1 MSEHLLS
8 TEQVCE
14 AYTEL
19 RARVTELMQSLSL
32 EQPKTVVPHCPQ
44 WTVKDCLAHMVGV
57 PEDVINGQMDGVATD
72 AWTDRQVQRHT
83 NDSVDDLL
91 AVWETNAPV
100 FAKILP
106 NIPQPVLSQFMFDQT
121 THEHDIR
128 TAVGQPGARDT
139 LAVAVAEGFI
149 RNSLAQ
155 HSDPAIAQLAAHKL
169 TGFEFLRSLSG
180 RRSRS
185 QISLNGFNVQ
195 VVERFIQGLPFDIP
209 ESDVSDN

>member
-32 EQPKTVVPHCPQ
+32 EQSKTVVPHCPQ

-57 PEDVINGQMDGVATD
+57 PEDVINGQMEGVASE
-72 AWTDRQVQRHT
+72 AWTNRQVQRHAQ
-83 NDSVDDLL
+83 DSVADLL
-91 AVWETNAPV
+91 AVWESNAPV

-128 TAVGQPGARDT
+128 TAIGQPGARDT

-155 HSDPAIAQLAAHKL
+155 HSDPEIAQLATHKL
-169 TGFEFLRSLSG
+169 TGFEFLRTLSG

-185 QISLNGFNVQ
+185 QILRNGFDTKTI
-195 VVERFIQGLPFDIP
+195 ERFVKDSPFDIP
-209 ESDVSDN
+209 ESDVSDD

>member
-1 MSEHLLS
+1 
-8 TEQVCE
+8 
-14 AYTEL
+14 
-19 RARVTELMQSLSL
+19 
-32 EQPKTVVPHCPQ
+32 
-44 WTVKDCLAHMVGV
+44 MVGI
-57 PEDVINGQMDGVATD
+57 PEDVISGQMEGVASE
-72 AWTDRQVQRHT
+72 AWTDRQVRRHT

-91 AVWETNAPV
+91 AFWKTNAPV

-128 TAVGQPGARDT
+128 TAIGQPGARDT

-155 HSDPAIAQLAAHKL
+155 QSDPEIAQLATHKL

-180 RRSRS
+180 RRSRA
-185 QISLNGFNVQ
+185 QISNSGLDIET
-195 VVERFIQGLPFDIP
+195 VEAFIRTMPFDIP
-209 ESDVSDN
+209 ETEVSDD

>member
-1 MSEHLLS
+1 MSRYLLS

-19 RARVTELMQSLSL
+19 RARVTEMMQSLTL
-32 EQPKTVVPHCPQ
+32 EQAQTTVPHCPQ
-44 WTVKDCLAHMVGV
+44 WTVKDCFAHMVGI
-57 PEDVINGQMDGVATD
+57 PEDVISGQMEGVASE
-72 AWTDRQVQRHT
+72 AWTDRQIKRHAR
-83 NDSVDDLL
+83 DSVSDLL
-91 AVWETNAPV
+91 AVWESNAAV

-106 NIPQPVLSQFMFDQT
+106 NIPQPVISQFMFDQT

-128 TAVGQPGARDT
+128 RAVSQPGSRDT

-155 HSDPAIAQLAAHKL
+155 QSDPAIAQLANYKL
-169 TGFEFLRSLSG
+169 TGFEYLRSLSG

-185 QISLNGFNVQ
+185 QISKNGFDIET
-195 VVERFIQGLPFDIP
+195 VEAFIRTMPFDIP
-209 ESDVSDN
+209 ESDVSDD

>member
-19 RARVTELMQSLSL
+19 RARVTEMMQSLTL
-32 EQPKTVVPHCPQ
+32 EQAQAIVPHCPQ
-44 WTVKDCLAHMVGV
+44 WTVKDCFAHMVGI
-57 PEDVINGQMDGVATD
+57 PEDVINGQMEGVASE
-72 AWTDRQVQRHT
+72 AWTNRQVQRHAQ
-83 NDSVDDLL
+83 DSVADLL
-91 AVWETNAPV
+91 AVWESNAAV

-106 NIPQPVLSQFMFDQT
+106 NIPQPVISQFMFDQT

-128 TAVGQPGARDT
+128 RAVSQPGSRDT

-155 HSDPAIAQLAAHKL
+155 QSDPAIAQLANHKL
-169 TGFEFLRSLSG
+169 TGFEYLRSLSG
-180 RRSRS
+180 RRSRA
-185 QISLNGFNVQ
+185 QISKNGFDIET
-195 VVERFIQGLPFDIP
+195 VEAFIRTMPFDIP
-209 ESDVSDN
+209 ESDVSDD

>member
-19 RARVTELMQSLSL
+19 RARVTEMMQSLTL
-32 EQPKTVVPHCPQ
+32 EQAQTTVPHCPQ
-44 WTVKDCLAHMVGV
+44 WTVKDCFAHMVGI
-57 PEDVINGQMDGVATD
+57 PEDVINGQMDGVASE
-72 AWTDRQVQRHT
+72 AWTNQQVLRHAQ
-83 NDSVDDLL
+83 DSVADLL
-91 AVWETNAPV
+91 AVWESNAAV

-106 NIPQPVLSQFMFDQT
+106 NIPQPVISQFMFDQT

-155 HSDPAIAQLAAHKL
+155 QSDPAIAQLAVHKL
-169 TGFEFLRSLSG
+169 TGFEYLRSLSG
-180 RRSRS
+180 RRSRA
-185 QISLNGFNVQ
+185 QISKNGFDIET
-195 VVERFIQGLPFDIP
+195 VEAFIRTMPFDIP
-209 ESDVSDN
+209 QSDVSDD

>member
-19 RARVTELMQSLSL
+19 RARVTELMRSLSL
-32 EQPKTVVPHCPQ
+32 AQAQTVVPHCPQ

-57 PEDVINGQMDGVATD
+57 PEDVINGQMDGVASE
-72 AWTDRQVQRHT
+72 AWTSRQVQRHKQ
-83 NDSVDDLL
+83 DSVADLL
-91 AVWETNAPV
+91 SVWETNAPV

-106 NIPQPVLSQFMFDQT
+106 NIPQPVISQFMFDQT

-128 TAVGQPGARDT
+128 MAVGQPGGRDT

-169 TGFEFLRSLSG
+169 TGFEFLRSFSG
-180 RRSRS
+180 RRSRT
-185 QISLNGFNVQ
+185 QISRNGIDIEL
-195 VVERFIQGLPFDIP
+195 VERFVRDSPFDIP
-209 ESDVSDN
+209 ESDVSDD

>member
-8 TEQVCE
+8 TEQVCD
-14 AYTEL
+14 AYAAL
-19 RARVTELMQSLSL
+19 RVRVTELMQSLSL
-32 EQPKTVVPHCPQ
+32 EQSKAVVPHCPQ

-128 TAVGQPGARDT
+128 TAIGQPGARDT

-169 TGFEFLRSLSG
+169 AGFEFLRSLSG
-180 RRSRS
+180 RRSRA
-185 QISLNGFNVQ
+185 QILQNGFDLEL
-195 VVERFIQGLPFDIP
+195 VEKFIHGLPFDIP

>member
-19 RARVTELMQSLSL
+19 RARVTEMMQSLTL
-32 EQPKTVVPHCPQ
+32 EQAQTTVPHCPQ
-44 WTVKDCLAHMVGV
+44 WTVKDCLAHMIGV
-57 PEDVINGQMDGVATD
+57 PEDVINGQMEGVASE
-72 AWTDRQVQRHT
+72 AWTNRQVQRHAQ
-83 NDSVDDLL
+83 DSVADLL
-91 AVWETNAPV
+91 AVWESNAAV

-106 NIPQPVLSQFMFDQT
+106 NIPQPVISQFMFDQT

-128 TAVGQPGARDT
+128 RAVSKPGARDT

-155 HSDPAIAQLAAHKL
+155 NGDPAIAQLANHKL
-169 TGFEFLRSLSG
+169 TGFEYLRSLSG
-180 RRSRS
+180 RRSRA
-185 QISLNGFNVQ
+185 QISKNGFDIET
-195 VVERFIQGLPFDIP
+195 VEAFIRTMPFDIP
-209 ESDVSDN
+209 QSDVSDD

>member
-32 EQPKTVVPHCPQ
+32 EQSKTVVPHCPQ

-57 PEDVINGQMDGVATD
+57 PEDVINGQMEGVASE
-72 AWTDRQVQRHT
+72 AWTNRQVQRHAQ
-83 NDSVDDLL
+83 DSVADLL
-91 AVWETNAPV
+91 SIWETNAPV
-100 FAKILP
+100 FAQILP
-106 NIPQPVLSQFMFDQT
+106 NIPQPVISQFMFDQT

-128 TAVGQPGARDT
+128 KAVGQPGGRDT

-155 HSDPAIAQLAAHKL
+155 QNDPAIAQLAAHKL
-169 TGFEFLRSLSG
+169 TGFEYLRSLSG
-180 RRSRS
+180 RRSRA
-185 QISLNGFNVQ
+185 QISRNGLNIET
-195 VVERFIQGLPFDIP
+195 VEAFIRTMPFDIP
-209 ESDVSDN
+209 ETEVSDD

>member
-8 TEQVCE
+8 TEQVCD

-32 EQPKTVVPHCPQ
+32 AQAQAVVPHCPQ

-57 PEDVINGQMDGVATD
+57 PEDVINGQMDGVATE

-128 TAVGQPGARDT
+128 KAVGQPGARDT

-155 HSDPAIAQLAAHKL
+155 QSDPAIAQLVTHKL
-169 TGFEFLRSLSG
+169 TGFEFLRTFSG
-180 RRSRS
+180 RRSRA
-185 QISLNGFNVQ
+185 QILQNGFDLEL
-195 VVERFIQGLPFDIP
+195 VEKFIHGLPFDIP
-209 ESDVSDN
+209 DSEVSDD

>member
-1 MSEHLLS
+1 MSEQLLS
-8 TEQVCE
+8 AVQVCD
-14 AYTEL
+14 AYAAL
-19 RARVTELMQSLSL
+19 RVRVTELMQSLSL
-32 EQPKTVVPHCPQ
+32 EQSKAVVPHCPQ

-155 HSDPAIAQLAAHKL
+155 HRDAAVAQLAAHKV
-169 TGFEFLRSLSG
+169 TGFEFLRTFSG

-185 QISLNGFNVQ
+185 QILLNGFDLEL
-195 VVERFIQGLPFDIP
+195 VEKFIHGLPFDIP

>member
-19 RARVTELMQSLSL
+19 RARVSELMQSLTL
-32 EQPKTVVPHCPQ
+32 QQAQTTVPHCPQ
-44 WTVKDCLAHMVGV
+44 WTVKDCFAHMVGI
-57 PEDVINGQMDGVATD
+57 PEDVINGQMEGVASE
-72 AWTDRQVQRHT
+72 AWTDRQIKRHAQ
-83 NDSVDDLL
+83 DSVSDLL
-91 AVWETNAPV
+91 AAWESNAAV

-106 NIPQPVLSQFMFDQT
+106 NIPQPVISQFMFDQT

-128 TAVGQPGARDT
+128 RAVSQPGFRDT

-155 HSDPAIAQLAAHKL
+155 NGDPAIAQLANHKL
-169 TGFEFLRSLSG
+169 TGFEYLRSLSG

-185 QISLNGFNVQ
+185 QISKNGFDIET
-195 VVERFIQGLPFDIP
+195 VEAFIRTMPFDIP
-209 ESDVSDN
+209 QSDVSDD

>member
-19 RARVTELMQSLSL
+19 RVRVTELMRSLSL
-32 EQPKTVVPHCPQ
+32 AQAQTVVPHCPQ

-57 PEDVINGQMDGVATD
+57 PEDVINGQMDGVASE
-72 AWTDRQVQRHT
+72 AWTSRQVQRHKQ
-83 NDSVDDLL
+83 DSVADLL
-91 AVWETNAPV
+91 SVWETNAPV

-106 NIPQPVLSQFMFDQT
+106 NIPQPVISQFMFDQT

-128 TAVGQPGARDT
+128 KAVGQPGGRDT

-180 RRSRS
+180 RRSRT
-185 QISLNGFNVQ
+185 QISRNGIDIEL
-195 VVERFIQGLPFDIP
+195 VERFVRDSPFDIP
-209 ESDVSDN
+209 ESDVSDD